1 MNRQSTKKALIL
13 PFVIMTLTAIAL
25 VVVWFVFN
33 QLVAGIATIVLV
45 IIIIGT
51 AFMVRQALQK
61 LDSYVDNL
69 SGHISEGS
77 NIAIKN
83 LPIGMIILDENEN
96 IEWMNRFMSE
106 RLNRNVISDP
116 VNEVYPNILKQLEKT
131 QEIE

>member
-1 MNRQSTKKALIL
+1 
-13 PFVIMTLTAIAL
+13 
-25 VVVWFVFN
+25 
-33 QLVAGIATIVLV
+33 
-45 IIIIGT
+45 
-51 AFMVRQALQK
+51 MVRQALQK
-61 LDSYVDNL
+61 LNSYVDNL

-116 VNEVYPNILKQLEKT
+116 VNEVYPNILKQLENT
-131 QEIE
+131 RNRN

>member
-51 AFMVRQALQK
+51 AFMVISQLK
-61 LDSYVDNL
+61 IYL
-69 SGHISEGS
+69 SE
-77 NIAIKN
+77 
-83 LPIGMIILDENEN
+83 
-96 IEWMNRFMSE
+96 
-106 RLNRNVISDP
+106 
-116 VNEVYPNILKQLEKT
+116 
-131 QEIE
+131 

>member
-96 IEWMNRFMSE
+96 IEWMNRFMS
-106 RLNRNVISDP
+106 
-116 VNEVYPNILKQLEKT
+116 
-131 QEIE
+131 

>member
-69 SGHISEGS
+69 SGHILSL
-77 NIAIKN
+77 IHI
-83 LPIGMIILDENEN
+83 
-96 IEWMNRFMSE
+96 
-106 RLNRNVISDP
+106 
-116 VNEVYPNILKQLEKT
+116 
-131 QEIE
+131 